1 MGTLQVKDL
10 QIGTG
15 PAAEAG
21 QRVEVHYV
29 GWLAGPDKTQFES
42 SVNRGKPFGFRLGG
56 GEVIKGWDQ
65 GIVGMRPGGRRR
77 IVVPP
82 ELGYGRRGA
91 GAKIPPNATLIFEV
105 ELVSV
110 EAGPGEVPP
119 R

>member
-1 MGTLQVKDL
+1 MGTLQVEDL

-15 PAAEAG
+15 PAAQAG

-29 GWLAGPDKTQFES
+29 GWLAGADTKFES
-42 SVNRGKPFGFRLGG
+42 SIDRGKPLRFRLGG

-65 GIVGMRPGGRRR
+65 GIVGMRLGGRRR

-110 EAGPGEVPP
+110 ESSAQGEVPP